1 LGCPCNEPLVKDYGK
16 HLANSNRS
24 TPLSESRARNL
35 SSPAFVVWQ
44 EYSGGELS
52 GSDVWS
58 VSLLLLRGGAGAPAI
73 STSPEPVIAL
83 NNVDR
88 SHKCSAPFS
97 KVPASPC
104 ACFAHRTLHL
114 LEQASSAS
122 ARLDSEYL
130 LRKELRTFPDDASV
144 KILHRG
150 AKRWSSTT
158 FVCRGVLRTSRVGGT
173 NDLVDVV
180 RRGAM

>member
-1 LGCPCNEPLVKDYGK
+1 MADG
-16 HLANSNRS
+16 
-24 TPLSESRARNL
+24 RASQDRRGRFYL
-35 SSPAFVVWQ
+35 DRAAGG
-44 EYSGGELS
+44 GGELS

-104 ACFAHRTLHL
+104 ACFAHRALHL

-122 ARLDSEYL
+122 ARLDSKYL
-130 LRKELRTFPDDASV
+130 PK
-144 KILHRG
+144 K
-150 AKRWSSTT
+150 
-158 FVCRGVLRTSRVGGT
+158 
-173 NDLVDVV
+173 
-180 RRGAM
+180 